1 MFEKGLWLKAT
12 RERGVSSEALS
23 SYHGEAQE
31 CKGLRDD
38 PLWMVRGILSALLGE
53 YIELQGRMWFT
64 SPRPVPPLA
73 VGVNVSSAK
82 AEVLLASP
90 LPQPL
95 LRFCPDL
102 YYHLTEMTQKGVLLD
117 LIFRCCLQ
125 TGFFFFFLNF
135 KFYILIEG

>member
-1 MFEKGLWLKAT
+1 
-12 RERGVSSEALS
+12 
-23 SYHGEAQE
+23 
-31 CKGLRDD
+31 
-38 PLWMVRGILSALLGE
+38 MVRGILSALLGE

-102 YYHLTEMTQKGVLLD
+102 YYHLTEMMGGLGGRRRRGLH
-117 LIFRCCLQ
+117 RMMS
-125 TGFFFFFLNF
+125 G
-135 KFYILIEG
+135 